1 MSFPAPTTKGRVF
14 FLAHESLGHFGVG
27 KPYLAVKDA
36 YYWPNMKPNLET
48 TYILAC
54 EDWQRN
60 KHSTRPHA
68 GPLYLLPIANN
79 RFDSV
84 FIDFVGPMPE
94 DTDFNYL
101 CTATDQVGANIK
113 LIPIWSELTAEE
125 FAHLFFDHSYCEHAS
140 PIVTAIVSSCRN
152 SGVHFTNGVE
162 SSCA

>member
-1 MSFPAPTTKGRVF
+1 MDDGLLFIGGRLVIPRTNNLREVF

-79 RFDSV
+79 RFNSV

-125 FAHLFFDHSYCEHAS
+125 FAHKHAS

-152 SGVHFTNGVE
+152 SGVHFTN
-162 SSCA
+162 